1 MRESYRRVVLLA
13 IATLCTVGSLGAQ
26 DGYRIIVNQA
36 NPVSRLTR
44 AQISRF
50 FLEHTTWDDGQP
62 VTAVDLGPTSQVRET
77 FSRDVLGMP
86 PSAALERWR
95 SVAAAGRTDMPPAVA
110 SDREVLAYVRLKPG
124 AIGYVSAATD
134 VQGVKVVSVARA
146 DGGPAVSQEP
156 VEVGGAV
163 PLPEKITDVRPVY
176 PRVAV
181 TAHVEGVVEIEVV
194 IGATGNVE
202 QAHVVRPV
210 AMLNEAA
217 LEAVRRWK
225 YRPTL
230 INGVPVPVKARVRVT
245 FAL

>member
-13 IATLCTVGSLGAQ
+13 IATLCTVGSADAQ

-36 NPVSRLTR
+36 NPISRLTR
-44 AQISRF
+44 AQISKF

-62 VTAVDLGPTSQVRET
+62 VAAVDLAPTSPIRET

-86 PSAALERWR
+86 ASAAFARWR
-95 SVAAAGRTDMPPAVA
+95 NGAAAGRVDMPPAVA

-146 DGGPAVSQEP
+146 DGGPAVSREP

-163 PLPEKITDVRPVY
+163 PLPEKITDARPVY
-176 PRVAV
+176 PRVAI
-181 TAHVEGVVEIEVV
+181 AARVEGVVEIDVV
-194 IGATGNVE
+194 IGVTGNVE
-202 QAHVVRPV
+202 QARVVRPV
-210 AMLNEAA
+210 PMLDEAA
-217 LEAVRRWK
+217 VDAVRRWK

-230 INGVPVPVKARVRVT
+230 INGVPVPVKARVRVA
-245 FAL
+245 FSL

>member
-1 MRESYRRVVLLA
+1 MRQSSRRLVLLA
-13 IATLCTVGSLGAQ
+13 IATLCTVASVDAQ

-36 NPVSRLTR
+36 NPISRLSR
-44 AQISRF
+44 AQVSKF

-62 VTAVDLGPTSQVRET
+62 VAAVDLAPTSPVRET

-86 PSAALERWR
+86 ASAALARWR
-95 SVAAAGRTDMPPAVA
+95 SAAGANMPPAVA

-134 VQGVKVVSVARA
+134 VQGVKVVSVTRA
-146 DGGPAVSQEP
+146 DGGPAASPEP

-163 PLPEKITDVRPVY
+163 PLPEKITDVRPIY

-181 TAHVEGVVEIEVV
+181 TAKVEGVVEVEVV
-194 IGATGNVE
+194 IGVTGNVE
-202 QAHVVRPV
+202 QARVVRPV
-210 AMLNEAA
+210 PMLDDAA
-217 LEAVRRWK
+217 IDAVRRWK